1 MKPGEAPDKHTFD
14 KQQDKIV
21 RTDKFL
27 GENGKTSK
35 AISNIVEI
43 GQQPVLSLGNASG
56 DVGMLEYTLQN
67 NRYPSMAFFV
77 LCDDTERELGDLCF
91 GYRYRIDYLSIGQE
105 TFDRYRFVRHLHGK
119 VIVRFGLGRHYLIQ
133 LMVNP

>member
-1 MKPGEAPDKHTFD
+1 MKPGETPDKHTFD
-14 KQQDKIV
+14 KAKDKIV

-35 AISNIVEI
+35 AFSNIVEI
-43 GQQPVLSLGNASG
+43 GQQPVLSFGNSSG

-77 LCDDTERELGDLCF
+77 LCDDTERELGNLEKASKLKATAVKNGWHTISMHDEF
-91 GYRYRIDYLSIGQE
+91 KTIYGDNVKR
-105 TFDRYRFVRHLHGK
+105 TK
-119 VIVRFGLGRHYLIQ
+119 
-133 LMVNP
+133 